1 MKYAKTAA
9 FLAGSVMVLGA
20 ASPVFA
26 GTQGQV
32 PSFSLNG
39 GLTDA
44 LSNKQLDGR
53 QLDPVVRTVEGTAD
67 GLQKSKATKK
77 LLKTV
82 GDVTQKTPGLRG
94 VEVAKPAGKRR

>member
-9 FLAGSVMVLGA
+9 FLAGSVMALGA

-26 GTQGQV
+26 GTPGKV

-39 GLTDA
+39 GLADA
-44 LSNKQLDGR
+44 LQNKQLDGR
-53 QLDPVVRTVEGTAD
+53 QLDPVVRTVEETAGD
-67 GLQKSKATKK
+67 LQDSRATKK
-77 LLKTV
+77 LLHTV

-94 VEVAKPAGKRR
+94 VEVAKPAGK

>member
-9 FLAGSVMVLGA
+9 FLAGSVMALGA

-26 GTQGQV
+26 GAPGQV

-39 GLTDA
+39 GLADA
-44 LSNKQLDGR
+44 LKNKQLDGR
-53 QLDPVVRTVEGTAD
+53 QLDPVVRTVENTSSD
-67 GLQKSKATKK
+67 LQSSTATKK
-77 LLKTV
+77 LLNTV

-94 VEVAKPAGKRR
+94 VEVAKPARK